1 MAEFESK
8 HGIVSRAPYELYMAF
23 VDMRNFMNFL
33 PEDKKQGV
41 TADYDS
47 IHATVQGFAIGVKI
61 TNRQPYS
68 RISLADDGAPFAFTA
83 DICFDAA
90 GGDPYK
96 TDFHIKVDADLN
108 FMMKMLIGSKLKDAL
123 DKAVDSLVDMSNGK
137 YPEGFPQQPQQ

>member
-8 HGIVSRAPYELYMAF
+8 HGIVSKAPYELYMGF
-23 VDMRNFMNFL
+23 VDMRNFANFL
-33 PEDKKQGV
+33 PEDKKEGV

-47 IHATVQGFAIGVKI
+47 IHATVQGFPIGVKI
-61 TNRQPYS
+61 TERRPYS
-68 RISLADDGAPFAFTA
+68 LISLADDGAPFSFTA

-96 TDFHIKVDADLN
+96 TDFHIKVNADLN
-108 FMMKMLIGSKLKDAL
+108 FMMKMLLGSKLKDAL

-137 YPEGFPQQPQQ
+137 YPEGFKPPQQ